1 MVSEGTGEDGG
12 TTMAKAATDIHED
25 LSRRFRVAYSVA
37 LTGGVIMT
45 LLSTLLL
52 VNDVQRLRGHLVDP
66 TDPIADNMVQG
77 AWIRGSI
84 VVALLLLLW
93 WFVLRPMAENLSAE
107 RRRLLEAEAAQQQVS
122 ARQELATQLHE
133 ALDMAEDEAAV
144 HGVVSRS
151 LANIAPDLPSELL
164 LADSSRAHLALVAAN
179 PVAGAAGCGVS
190 SPAKCPA
197 VRRGRTTVFASSSA
211 LNACPHLV
219 DRPGGACSAV
229 CIPVSSMGRNL
240 GVLHLTGPDGAPPT
254 MERTEGLSVVATQAG
269 ARIDNLRSVAR
280 MQLQAAT
287 DGLTGLANRRATAEL
302 VSRLLR
308 GGDSVVAVA
317 MVDLDRFKHLNDTFG
332 HDAGDRALRAFA
344 EVARRSLRDHDVIG
358 RWGGEEFVIALPG
371 LDRHQAAVVLDR
383 IRGALADQ
391 TERANLPPFTA
402 SFGVIDSEVANDL
415 DLAVRLADEA
425 LLAAKT
431 QGRDRVVIGPVV
443 VDPSLPSGT
452 ASRTG

>member
-1 MVSEGTGEDGG
+1 
-12 TTMAKAATDIHED
+12 MATADADTHED
-25 LSRRFRVAYSVA
+25 LSRRFRLAYTVA
-37 LTGGVIMT
+37 LIGGIVMT
-45 LLSTLLL
+45 LLSTLL
-52 VNDVQRLRGHLVDP
+52 VVADVRQLRGHLVDP
-66 TDPIADNMVQG
+66 ADPTADAMIEG
-77 AWIRGSI
+77 AWLRGTV
-84 VVALLLLLW
+84 VVALLVVLW
-93 WFVLRPMAENLSAE
+93 WAVLRPMAQHLSDE
-107 RRRLLEAEAAQQQVS
+107 RRRLLDAEAAQQQVG

-144 HGVVSRS
+144 HSVVSRA
-151 LANIAPDLPSELL
+151 LAAIAPDLPSELL
-164 LADSSRAHLALVAAN
+164 LADSSRAHLLQVAAN
-179 PVAGAAGCGVS
+179 PIAGGAGCSVP

-197 VRRGRTTVFASSSA
+197 VRRGRTTVFASSDA
-211 LNACPHLV
+211 LNACPHLA

-240 GVLHLTGPDGAPPT
+240 GVLHLTGEDGVPPT

-308 GGDSVVAVA
+308 NDESTVAVA

-332 HDAGDRALRAFA
+332 HDAGDRALRSFA
-344 EVARRSLRDHDVIG
+344 EVARRCLRDNDVIG

-371 LDRHQAAVVLDR
+371 LDRHQAADVLDR

-391 TERANLPPFTA
+391 AERANLPPFTA

-431 QGRDRVVIGPVV
+431 QGRDRVVVGPVV
-443 VDPSLPSGT
+443 VDPSLSVDRATPATDPSSGPP
-452 ASRTG
+452 R